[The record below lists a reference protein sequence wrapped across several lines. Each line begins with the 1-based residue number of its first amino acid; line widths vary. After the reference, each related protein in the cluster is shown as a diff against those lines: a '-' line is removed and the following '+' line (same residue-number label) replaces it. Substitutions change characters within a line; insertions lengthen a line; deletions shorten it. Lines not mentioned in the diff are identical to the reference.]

1 MIPVLFKRKSY
12 RVTGA
17 DGVKVLKLGGVS
29 YVLGSGR
36 RRIYAGAWDVSV
48 DVVEQKIYVGKGYVN
63 ELEPQV
69 NGEPL
74 SGIYHDGAESGVVPS
89 LKLAAGC
96 VLLRI
101 KPNEMGRVEGDP
113 SLGPYLA
120 AAGALVVE
128 MGDLAEARVYNP
140 EELVVPLALVGTS
153 GKLMQMAFFNYKYRR
168 ERVELFGARYRHALS
183 TDVAFA
189 RSIDD
194 EALAG
199 AGEGGDGVELN
210 KKAVLRKQY
219 LERSR
224 PAANMDPGFP
234 YASVSAGMGVSPA
247 QFNPGGFRAVMAG
260 FGPEAATERG
270 G

>member
-1 MIPVLFKRKSY
+1 MIPLLFKRKSY

-29 YVLGSGR
+29 YVMGLGR
-36 RRIYAGAWDVSV
+36 RRMVAGAWDVSV

-74 SGIYHDGAESGVVPS
+74 SGIYHDGARSGVVPS

-101 KPNEMGRVEGDP
+101 KPNALGRVEGDA

-140 EELVVPLALVGTS
+140 EELVVPLALVGTA
-153 GKLMQMAFFNYKYRR
+153 GKLMQFVIFNFSYRR
-168 ERVELFGARYRHALS
+168 ERISGGRYRHALS

-194 EALAG
+194 EAVAG
-199 AGEGGDGVELN
+199 AGGGEDGVELD

-224 PAANMDPGFP
+224 PAANLDPGFP

-247 QFNPGGFRAVMAG
+247 QFNPGKFRAVMAG
-260 FGPEAATERG
+260 FGPEAATGRAG
-270 G
+270 